1 MRTSIRAG
9 LAFAVAL
16 TLPFAGCNNATP
28 PAPPVAQDSDAHDD
42 HDHAA
47 HDDHGHDHDAHAHG
61 PHEGELVELG
71 GGKFHGEVVHQHD
84 DHLVIVYLLGGDAKT
99 AAPVAATEVSV
110 NLMVAGKPSQFKIP
124 AAPDAADPTGTSSR
138 FELKDE
144 ALCDALDAADANA
157 RLNAEIDGQAFT
169 GEIAHHG
176 HEGHDH

>member
-1 MRTSIRAG
+1 MRTSIRIG
-9 LAFAVAL
+9 LACAVAL
-16 TLPFAGCNNATP
+16 TLPFAGCNNAPP
-28 PAPPVAQDSDAHDD
+28 PAPPVAQNGDAHDD

-84 DHLVIVYLLGGDAKT
+84 EHLVIVYLLGADAKT
-99 AAPVAATEVSV
+99 ATPVAATEVSV

-124 AAPDAADPTGTSSR
+124 AAPDAADPAGKSSR

-144 ALCDALDAADANA
+144 ALCDALDAADAKA
-157 RLNAEIDGQAFT
+157 RLNAEIEGQAFT
-169 GEIAHHG
+169 GEIAHHA